1 MADAAEG
8 TLTFL
13 AVDEATGEPV
23 SARIELTR
31 PQMIRANGRLASRAV
46 KRPLAGRTS
55 VDTGYGFVV
64 DGEAKVNLHEGPYEF
79 RVTRGPESRVIA
91 GNFEIEKTSED
102 ETTLIVPRIL
112 SMREQGWT
120 SGDCLVPPSKE
131 NLPIR
136 MSAEDLHVAI
146 VNAARD
152 NTARDNTARENDSRS
167 SSHIVTEEE
176 LEQLRARRN
185 RKELPKLTEPM
196 FIDSSADAVAGL
208 VFYHDLPQPSASD
221 SKESNDLTLAA
232 FYRLANLAKRR
243 RGEEPT
249 DAPEILRAPENHA
262 AAAEPKVAIEDPF
275 AWSMPVM
282 LASGQID
289 GFFVLGDW
297 LRLDRKLLQTKN
309 GRPFSTATPRP
320 AILLG
325 REAEQIYWE
334 TLDAGFRM
342 APLAGSG
349 DGGGLHPVGYNRLY
363 VAGPYAAESTYEN
376 VRSIPSPVTSR
387 EQWWDNAWA
396 GHSFAT
402 NGPLLQATLGGK
414 LPGHVFEGA
423 TGVPMRVT
431 PELTL
436 TVRDPVDYLEVIHNG
451 KIHYSAKLDE
461 YAKAGGKIPPINV
474 DEPGWALI
482 RVVTLFEDHFR
493 AATTAP
499 WYFDIEGE
507 RRISRGSVEFFQTWL
522 GDYEQ
527 HLRSQRNVNL
537 ARYAPFIRAARTYW
551 KAKLEKANAR

>member
-1 MADAAEG
+1 M
-8 TLTFL
+8 TFV

-136 MSAEDLHVAI
+136 MSAEDLHVA
-146 VNAARD
+146 VV
-152 NTARDNTARENDSRS
+152 NTASENTASENEARS
-167 SSHIVTEEE
+167 SSRIITAEEI
-176 LEQLRARRN
+176 EQLRARRD

-208 VFYHDLPQPSASD
+208 VFYHDLPPPMASESQEPS
-221 SKESNDLTLAA
+221 DLMLAA

-249 DAPEILRAPENHA
+249 AAPENLGAPQSRGA
-262 AAAEPKVAIEDPF
+262 AALPKVAIEDPF

-297 LRLDRKLLQTKN
+297 LRLDRKMLQTKS

-320 AILLG
+320 GIMLG

-334 TLDAGFRM
+334 TLDAGFRL

-349 DGGGLHPVGYNRLY
+349 DEGGLHPLGYNRLY
-363 VAGPYAAESTYEN
+363 VAGPYSAESRYEN
-376 VRSIPSPVTSR
+376 ARSIPVRVTSL
-387 EQWWDNAWA
+387 EQWWANAWA

-414 LPGHVFEGA
+414 LPGHVFEKA
-423 TGVPMRVT
+423 KNVPLSVT

-451 KIHYSAKLDE
+451 KVHYSAKLDE
-461 YAKAGGKIPPINV
+461 YAKAGGKIPPIHV
-474 DEPGWALI
+474 SEPGWALI

-499 WYFDIEGE
+499 WYFDIDGQ
-507 RRISRGSVEFFQTWL
+507 RRVSRGSVEFFQKWL
-522 GDYEQ
+522 ADYEQ

-551 KAKLEKANAR
+551 KTKFENANAR